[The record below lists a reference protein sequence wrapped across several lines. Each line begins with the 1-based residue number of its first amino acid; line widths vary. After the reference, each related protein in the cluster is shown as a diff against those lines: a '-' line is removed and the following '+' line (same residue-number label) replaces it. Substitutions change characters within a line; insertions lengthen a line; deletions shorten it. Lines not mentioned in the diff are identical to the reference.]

1 MFSTRSLLPIAL
13 LVGAAACD
21 RATAVVPPPTA
32 LPSVEHVRAEY
43 RSFRPGTEWP
53 WHHPTRCID
62 YAGVR
67 GEFDSLATYLVTMAD
82 ASDSLNRY
90 SVRLE
95 FDAQKRLLYYQDS
108 RNMAWRPG
116 EARGPHTSVQISTGL
131 GKTHAIRGGT
141 ATVFRFRGAAL
152 TRVHLQADAE
162 AMWRHPALDVE
173 RLYDRAMERCAPG
186 GGFTSGFESLP

>member
-1 MFSTRSLLPIAL
+1 MFWNRSLLPIAF

-21 RATAVVPPPTA
+21 RATAVVPTPTA

-43 RSFRPGTEWP
+43 PTFRPATEWP

-62 YAGVR
+62 LAGVR
-67 GEFDSLATYLVTMAD
+67 GEYDSLATYLVTMAD

-95 FDAQKRLLYYQDS
+95 FDAQKRLILYQDS
-108 RNMAWRPG
+108 RNTAWRPG
-116 EARGPHTSVQISTGL
+116 EPRGPHTSIAISTGL
-131 GKTHAIRGGT
+131 GKTHTIRGGT

-152 TRVHLQADAE
+152 TRELLRADAE
-162 AMWRHPALDVE
+162 AMWRHPALDVQ

-186 GGFTSGFESLP
+186 GGFTSGFEKLP